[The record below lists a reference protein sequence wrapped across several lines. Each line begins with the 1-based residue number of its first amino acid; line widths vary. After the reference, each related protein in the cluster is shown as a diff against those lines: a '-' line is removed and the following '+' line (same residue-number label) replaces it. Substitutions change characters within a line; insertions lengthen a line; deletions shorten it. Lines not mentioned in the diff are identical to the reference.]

1 MTNPEPV
8 WTVAGA
14 TAAVTAVTA
23 GLVAFGVD
31 VTPEQTAAIVSIVAI
46 AVASIGAFLARRKV
60 TPLSNPKTDTGAP
73 LIPAT
78 PVEDSL

>member
-14 TAAVTAVTA
+14 TAGVTAVAA

-46 AVASIGAFLARRKV
+46 VVSSVGAFIARRKV
-60 TPLSNPKTDTGAP
+60 TPLANPKTDKGVP
-73 LIPAT
+73 LVPAQ
-78 PVEDSL
+78 PAE